1 MTAIPQFVVIHDQ
14 ARNTYKHPVVHYVF
28 EGESIPE
35 DIPKSSCI
43 IVDLNEAATEV
54 EKADSLDP
62 SFQITN
68 CRLDTSNI
76 TEAGG
81 FSGSGDDAELVN
93 LTIEGISA
101 HVEPRLTSKTP
112 LMDMESV
119 REAIF
124 NFRERWVYVFWVRI
138 WYTVSLT

>member
-68 CRLDTSNI
+68 CRLGTSNI
-76 TEAGG
+76 TDAGG
-81 FSGSGDDAELVN
+81 FSGSSDDAELVN

-101 HVEPRLTSKTP
+101 HV
-112 LMDMESV
+112 
-119 REAIF
+119 
-124 NFRERWVYVFWVRI
+124 
-138 WYTVSLT
+138 